1 MFKLK
6 FNKTM
11 HCVNHRLLYLEICG
25 GKSGEPQIFIS
36 RNLWG
41 EKLEA
46 MFNLKIQL
54 NKLF

>member
-46 MFNLKIQL
+46 ILT
-54 NKLF
+54 